1 MGVMLNTVYCM
12 EKKDMYKGPSRKN
25 VIQERLVYFVK
36 SLLGI
41 KAQEG
46 RREEGRGGVWLRL

>member
-41 KAQEG
+41 KAQEQLG
-46 RREEGRGGVWLRL
+46 RE